1 MDLNENNNL
10 ENTKKLPEE
19 VLFSGEPAEETRS
32 SQMPGPAPER
42 FRSEVKPHV
51 VANRAQRKG
60 APVKTGHART
70 KKRRGLDKRSLII
83 LLAVFALII
92 LFVFVIGTKKDEK
105 TGKTVT
111 IAQYVAG
118 EFAQKT
124 VFGEPEVRLS
134 EDMEPIAVDEESPFY
149 EQFRSAD
156 RVNVLLLGI
165 NANMT
170 DTIMLGS
177 YDMKNQ
183 KVDIISIPR
192 DTYYY
197 RAGYEDYSAWQ
208 KLNSYYHSEGVTS
221 RARACSDLLCGMPI
235 HYYVIVEYSDIRAVM
250 KELGGVK
257 INIPFYMKYDDT
269 TPGYEFHVDIPAGEQ
284 LIDETNVIQFL
295 RFRHTNPYYAAQ
307 GYKSYAQ
314 GDIQR
319 IQVQQDFVKT
329 VIKAV
334 FERGKVLDVLQVVL
348 DNVDSDL
355 TYGTAL
361 QVATKALSGFSMEN
375 IDAYTLPGIDFV
387 NTLSFWR
394 ADKEQT
400 EEMLAQIYGVEIA
413 EEDPEEPVIIEPG
426 SRIRFVGIPAFEE
439 VGE

>member
-1 MDLNENNNL
+1 MNLNENKNNQR
-10 ENTKKLPEE
+10 P
-19 VLFSGEPAEETRS
+19 
-32 SQMPGPAPER
+32 Q
-42 FRSEVKPHV
+42 V
-51 VANRAQRKG
+51 VANRVERKG
-60 APVKTGHART
+60 VPVRT
-70 KKRRGLDKRSLII
+70 SRAAAKRRKGIDPKALYI
-83 LLAVFALII
+83 LLGCFALII
-92 LFVFVIGTKKDEK
+92 LFVFVIGTKEDEE
-105 TGKTVT
+105 TGKTIT
-111 IAQYVAG
+111 IAQYAYG

-124 VFGEPEVRLS
+124 VFGEVEEKLS
-134 EDMEPIAVDEESPFY
+134 EDMEPIAIDEDSPFY
-149 EQFRSAD
+149 EQFKSAD

-197 RAGYEDYSAWQ
+197 RAGYGDYTAWQ
-208 KLNSYYHSEGVTS
+208 KLNSYYHSEGVAS
-221 RARACSDLLCGMPI
+221 LAHACSDLLCGMPI
-235 HYYVIVEYSDIRAVM
+235 HYYVIVEYSDIKAVM

-329 VIKAV
+329 VIKAI

-355 TYGTAL
+355 TYGTAIK
-361 QVATKALSGFSMEN
+361 VATKALSGFSMEN
-375 IDAYTLPGIDFV
+375 LQAYTLPGTDFT
-387 NTLSFWR
+387 NTLSFWG
-394 ADKEQT
+394 ADEELTK
-400 EEMLAQIYGVEIA
+400 EMLGQIYGVDTA
-413 EEDPEEPVIIEPG
+413 EAEDPEEPLVIEPG
-426 SRIRFVGIPAFEE
+426 SRIRFVGIPEYEE
-439 VGE
+439 DGE